1 VEPGTVMA
9 SAGNLFWGQAAA
21 LFVGGAILVAFGAS
35 VGWLRDVF
43 GTQPI
48 SGRWWMWLAPL
59 IVLGFN
65 VLRFAAADDAFD
77 PTFVVVILLLGV
89 GVGFSEELL
98 TRGYAVSMLRAA
110 GHNEWVV
117 AALSSLIFALLHLGN
132 LFSGQSLVQV
142 GLTVIYTF
150 CFGVMMYLTLRV
162 TRRLVWPMIIHA
174 TTDSSA
180 ILLTGGID
188 EINGGATAGTLAG
201 VAGLANV
208 VVVPAAL
215 ILLIFVRGRVE
226 RRTHEPTPEPVT

>member
-1 VEPGTVMA
+1 
-9 SAGNLFWGQAAA
+9 
-21 LFVGGAILVAFGAS
+21 
-35 VGWLRDVF
+35 
-43 GTQPI
+43 
-48 SGRWWMWLAPL
+48 
-59 IVLGFN
+59 
-65 VLRFAAADDAFD
+65 
-77 PTFVVVILLLGV
+77 
-89 GVGFSEELL
+89 
-98 TRGYAVSMLRAA
+98 MLRAA